1 MSESS
6 PPAPEPPKI
15 ERLSSLSFDR
25 PIPKAV
31 RAFGKALDPKILLP
45 GDLLLVA
52 NRRPSLRSSGIIR
65 QQSHQ
70 FADSHAKWHHAVVCG
85 GGFEICEAT
94 TRGGVRAGEYWDYMN
109 GKYDFKLRRLKDATA
124 EERSRIAYYAVTNV
138 RIGYGFLNLVGLALS
153 LSRGNPWGRSMLISS
168 GVICSQLYFEACL
181 RAGFVLANAP
191 AEHVCPAHLSIS
203 SQMVDVPLG
212 WVAV

>member
-6 PPAPEPPKI
+6 LAPETSRT
-15 ERLSSLSFDR
+15 ERLSNLSFDR

-52 NRRPSLRSSGIIR
+52 HSKPSWRSRSIVS
-65 QQSHQ
+65 QQSQQ
-70 FADSHAKWHHAVVCG
+70 FADEHARWHHAVVCG

-94 TRGGVRAGEYWDYMN
+94 MEGVKATEYWDYMN
-109 GKYDFKLRRLKDATA
+109 ANYELKLRRLKDASP
-124 EERSRIAYYAVTNV
+124 EERSRVAYYAVTNV
-138 RIGYGFLNLVGLALS
+138 RVGYGFFNLFGIARALAT
-153 LSRGNPWGRSMLISS
+153 GQPWAVRSILGSS

-181 RAGFVLANAP
+181 RAGFVLASAP

-203 SQMVDVPLG
+203 PQMVDIPLG
-212 WVAV
+212 WVPV

>member
-6 PPAPEPPKI
+6 QAPDVPKT

-31 RAFGKALDPKILLP
+31 RIFGKALDPKILLP

-52 NRRPSLRSSGIIR
+52 HQKPTWRSSSIVS
-65 QQSHQ
+65 QQSQQ
-70 FADSHAKWHHAVVCG
+70 FADDHARWYHAVVCG

-94 TRGGVRAGEYWDYMN
+94 MHGVRAREYWDYMN
-109 GKYDFKLRRLKDATA
+109 GAYELKLRRLKDATP
-124 EERSRIAYYAVTNV
+124 EERSRVAYYAVTNV
-138 RIGYGFLNLVGLALS
+138 RVGYGFLNLFGLARS
-153 LSRGNPWGRSMLISS
+153 LSNGQPWGRNMLVSS

-203 SQMVDVPLG
+203 SQMVDVPLA
-212 WVAV
+212 WVPV